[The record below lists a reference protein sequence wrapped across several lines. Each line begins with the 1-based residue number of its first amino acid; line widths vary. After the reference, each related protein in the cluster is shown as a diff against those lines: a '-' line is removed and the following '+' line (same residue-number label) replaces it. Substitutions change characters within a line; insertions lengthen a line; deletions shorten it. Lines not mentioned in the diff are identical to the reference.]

1 MIDKEFEKIYEEY
14 NESLGTAP
22 ESVRNAYDAM
32 HDAFEEYLCAVDEW
46 IFRTA
51 FEFGQNYAAI
61 AEMKKG
67 GAA

>member
-1 MIDKEFEKIYEEY
+1 MGNKEFEKIYEEY

-22 ESVRNAYDAM
+22 ESVRNAYHAM
-32 HDAFEEYLCAVDEW
+32 HVAFEEYLCAIEEW
-46 IFRTA
+46 TFRTA